1 MSCFMLEPAHFAYML
16 DAAAVLGVSLHREGG
31 VTLHATT
38 HDQRAELFALLANEN
53 ARSCRS
59 CYPDNLLP
67 FVPEYDPARD
77 GLRLFSLTTG
87 GGGMVDVRKVA
98 AILKAC
104 DCYTYQACEAIGHEE
119 TDVAGF
125 VRSIAARAAHR
136 LPGYDAA
143 PWGIDEPGEAIR

>member
-16 DAAAVLGVSLHREGG
+16 DAAAVLGISFRGENGP
-31 VTLHATT
+31 TLTPTT
-38 HDQRAELFALLANEN
+38 NDQRAELFALLANEN

-59 CYPDNLLP
+59 RYPDNPPP
-67 FVPEYDPARD
+67 FVPEYNPARD

-87 GGGMVDVRKVA
+87 GGMVDVRKIA

-119 TDVAGF
+119 TDAASF
-125 VRSIAARAAHR
+125 VRSLAAWAVRR